1 MTHII
6 ATRILSAATLTTLLS
21 LLAACSHSVP
31 APVDDSASRQS
42 GPVAT
47 SQILP
52 YLNRWRGV
60 PHRYGGLDGEGIDCS
75 GLVYRTYKDLYGLD
89 LPRSTRYQS
98 RVGQRV
104 SADALRVG
112 DLVFFKT
119 GFRQRHVGIYVG
131 NSSFIHSSLSKGVTR
146 TSLNNPYWAKRF
158 WKAKRVT
165 LAP

>member
-1 MTHII
+1 MHVI
-6 ATRILSAATLTTLLS
+6 ATRIPYLTTLTTVLA
-21 LLAACSHSVP
+21 LLAACNHSPP
-31 APVDDSASRQS
+31 APVDGINQKQS
-42 GPVAT
+42 GLHANSSIV
-47 SQILP
+47 S
-52 YLNRWRGV
+52 YLSRWRGV

-98 RVGQRV
+98 RYGHRV
-104 SADALRVG
+104 SPDALRVG

-131 NSSFIHSSLSKGVTR
+131 DSSFIHSSLSEGVTR

>member
-1 MTHII
+1 MMHVI
-6 ATRILSAATLTTLLS
+6 ATRILFIATLGSILG

-31 APVDDSASRQS
+31 APVDDFLPHQS
-42 GPVAT
+42 GPGAT
-47 SQILP
+47 SQIVP

-60 PHRYGGLDGEGIDCS
+60 PHRYGGLDGKGIDCS

-98 RVGQRV
+98 RVGQSV

-131 NSSFIHSSLSKGVTR
+131 NSSFIHSSLSEGVTR